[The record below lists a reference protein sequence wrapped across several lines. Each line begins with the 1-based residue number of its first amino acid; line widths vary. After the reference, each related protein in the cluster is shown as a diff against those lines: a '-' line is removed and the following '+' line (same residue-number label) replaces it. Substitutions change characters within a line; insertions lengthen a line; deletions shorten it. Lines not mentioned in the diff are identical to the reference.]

1 MEKKLILE
9 EIERLKLLSGYK
21 PKMTL
26 TENEEIMEYGLSS
39 VESALIKDLKF
50 GLSAEGKAL
59 RNKMED
65 ALSSIQHSFTI
76 NGVKSNRHT
85 IQDILIAA
93 EKGLLKPDEIGNLY
107 SHTMKALSKDT
118 SAEARRIKDSIVSDF
133 VQKPS
138 FVKKYAVKTE
148 EEAVQALLG
157 TGNYTRDDAERVIKK
172 YKETGGRFKSGGDL
186 NIKPEP
192 IRIDPIPVPV
202 PKPEPWW
209 KELWKNKKFKNAMLV
224 AAGAGGAALLYW
236 WMSGGKDDEE
246 LEWIPGCLK
255 IIYPNGSA
263 GLTQNDLM
271 KMAEKGSVDSLPMAS
286 AGVKDSTGNSTTI
299 PNVIF
304 HKDGTFESSMGGG
317 TWVDRGSNVQ
327 INAGGNV
334 YIIDCSDNTTPPPVP
349 TPNPVKTDECNGTY
363 SSSTAFPFRMCQQS
377 KEIGEVQKCLGITSD
392 GKFGSQTKNAL
403 GKGYLTR
410 TEYDSIMKDCQGG
423 TESTGLPE
431 RNRTGGL
438 DL

>member
-1 MEKKLILE
+1 MENKLIIE

-39 VESALIKDLKF
+39 IESALIKDLKF

-85 IQDILIAA
+85 IQDILMAA
-93 EKGLLKPDEIGNLY
+93 EKGLLKPEEIGNLY
-107 SHTMKALSKDT
+107 SHTMKTLSKDA
-118 SAEARRIKDSIVSDF
+118 SVEARRIKDSIISDF

-138 FVKKYAVKTE
+138 FVKKYAIKTE
-148 EEAVQALLG
+148 EEAIQALLS
-157 TGNYTRDDAERVIKK
+157 TGNYTREDAERVIQK
-172 YKETGGRFKSGGDL
+172 YKETGGRFKNGGE
-186 NIKPEP
+186 IKPIVTKP
-192 IRIDPIPVPV
+192 IITSPIVTLPI
-202 PKPEPWW
+202 PEPWW
-209 KELWKNKKFKNAMLV
+209 IELWRNKTFKNAMLV

-236 WMSGGKDDEE
+236 WLTSGKDDEKV
-246 LEWIPGCLK
+246 EWIPFCLK
-255 IIYPNGSA
+255 IVHPNGS
-263 GLTQNDLM
+263 GGFTQNDLM

-286 AGVKDSTGNSTTI
+286 AGVTDSSGNSTAI
-299 PNVIF
+299 PNAVF
-304 HKDGTFESSMGGG
+304 HKDGTFESPMGSG
-317 TWVDRGSNVQ
+317 TWLERSGNIQ

-334 YIIDCSDNTTPPPVP
+334 YIIDCSDKTPPPVP
-349 TPNPVKTDECNGTY
+349 TPVPVPVKTDECNGNYT
-363 SSSTAFPFRMCQQS
+363 SSTTFPFRMCQQS
-377 KEIGEVQKCLGITSD
+377 KEIGEVQKCLGITPD
-392 GKFGSQTKNAL
+392 TKFGLQTKNAL

-423 TESTGLPE
+423 GTGSPE
-431 RNRTGGL
+431 RNRTGGT